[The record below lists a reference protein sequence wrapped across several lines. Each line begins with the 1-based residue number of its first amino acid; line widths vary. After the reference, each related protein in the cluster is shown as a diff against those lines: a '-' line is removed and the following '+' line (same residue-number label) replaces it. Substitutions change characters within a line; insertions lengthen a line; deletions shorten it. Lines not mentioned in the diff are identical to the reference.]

1 MKMFDDNDNEMYSIP
16 DLQSDLEFF
25 EKNLTALKLGL
36 DYTIGELNYRLALL
50 EFDANQSSDKPKA
63 KLNNEERE
71 KFASRQEAERIG
83 LQKWME
89 GNHND

>member
-1 MKMFDDNDNEMYSIP
+1 MFDDNDNEMYSIP

>member
-1 MKMFDDNDNEMYSIP
+1 MFDDNDNEMYSIP

-71 KFASRQEAERIG
+71 KYASRQEAERIG

>member
-1 MKMFDDNDNEMYSIP
+1 MFDDNDNEMYSIP

-50 EFDANQSSDKPKA
+50 EFDANQSADKPKA

>member
-1 MKMFDDNDNEMYSIP
+1 MFNDNDNEMYSIP

-50 EFDANQSSDKPKA
+50 EFDANQSSAKPKA

-71 KFASRQEAERIG
+71 KYASRQEAERIG

-89 GNHND
+89 GNHDD